1 MSPTKRIIPV
11 RSVHKDEDIQC
22 DGLVLRIAVVLRR
35 RDGGIGAPGIFAHA
49 RGFHPWYVNSHKGAI
64 KTRQ

>member
-35 RDGGIGAPGIFAHA
+35 RDGGIGAGNFCSCE
-49 RGFHPWYVNSHKGAI
+49 GFHPWYVKLAQG
-64 KTRQ
+64 RD